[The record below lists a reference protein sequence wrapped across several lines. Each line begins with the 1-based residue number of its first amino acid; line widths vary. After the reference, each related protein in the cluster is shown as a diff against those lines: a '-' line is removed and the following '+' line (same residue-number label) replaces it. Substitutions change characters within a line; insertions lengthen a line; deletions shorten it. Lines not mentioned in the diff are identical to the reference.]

1 MKDCFFA
8 MESFSLFLELILS
21 SRLMLS
27 HLWHFSSSLSVSV
40 DLYVDRVQTAKASEF
55 VCSFKKLS
63 ICFTKKWYFRH
74 FLFL

>member
-55 VCSFKKLS
+55 VCSLKN
-63 ICFTKKWYFRH
+63 
-74 FLFL
+74 